1 MMRDVL
7 GEVCKLIA
15 SESGNNV
22 RITKCLS
29 QDRGRFSD
37 CLGAFTMP
45 KCVVDFFK
53 TIQVSIK

>member
-7 GEVCKLIA
+7 GEDCELVP

-45 KCVVDFFK
+45 ECVVDFFE
-53 TIQVSIK
+53 TVQVSIE